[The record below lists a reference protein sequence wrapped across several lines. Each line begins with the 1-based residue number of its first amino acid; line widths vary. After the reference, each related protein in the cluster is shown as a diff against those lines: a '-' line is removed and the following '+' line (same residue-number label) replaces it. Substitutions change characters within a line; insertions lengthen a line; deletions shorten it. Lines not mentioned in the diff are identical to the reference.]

1 MTATAVL
8 LAVEVARPLARREA
22 GCWKR
27 ENMLLDLV

>member
-8 LAVEVARPLARREA
+8 LVADVDKALAAMVA

-27 ENMLLDLV
+27 ENILLLL